1 MVKKRFLILKMCL
14 ILKDKLRGYKMNYYR
29 QRKAKIREE
38 AIDFQCS
45 EVALSYFELAE
56 KQLYFYKYGKRYGLL
71 KEFRNEGII

>member
-1 MVKKRFLILKMCL
+1 
-14 ILKDKLRGYKMNYYR
+14 MNYYR

>member
-1 MVKKRFLILKMCL
+1 
-14 ILKDKLRGYKMNYYR
+14 MNYYR

-45 EVALSYFELAE
+45 EVAMSYFELAE
-56 KQLYFYKYGKRYGLL
+56 KQSYFYQYGKRYGLL